1 MFAKINK
8 ETGAVIEA
16 PISATRAMLDMSDE
30 EKSKKGIVD
39 CVLVNYDY
47 DMRKE
52 VRIDTATC
60 IFDGVKVIATYSVVP
75 KSKVV
80 IRQDAINRLNNLFDN
95 TVKDVKVTTGF
106 GEFSVSDSVLRY
118 FEILLRKAKRD
129 NALVVSIKDSSGNIL
144 EVTPEALENIIHA
157 IEDYVIILVEK
168 KFTKEYEIAS
178 SETPWEID
186 IKNTFR

>member
-1 MFAKINK
+1 MRKIDIKTAKKEVSEFVQKLGLRQNKINK
-8 ETGAVIEA
+8 LKTVIEDIA
-16 PISATRAMLDMSDE
+16 EMLSYGYVEVKDNRIVYNLETPLISNDE
-30 EKSKKGIVD
+30 
-39 CVLVNYDY
+39 
-47 DMRKE
+47 
-52 VRIDTATC
+52 
-60 IFDGVKVIATYSVVP
+60 SVAF
-75 KSKVV
+75 KNK
-80 IRQDAINRLNNLFDN
+80 RY

-168 KFTKEYEIAS
+168 KFTKEHEIAS